1 MDAVAGYAVT
11 MFSDGS
17 SNSNSIV
24 AGFIEPSLGLAIPA
38 STVLAYTEE
47 TVVSAKESP
56 SACAGIVDDF
66 TEVSITSEV
75 RASVFIV
82 DSLEGSHH
90 MRRSPYEATTG
101 DDAYRRSSYYGQE
114 PAVA

>member
-24 AGFIEPSLGLAIPA
+24 ARFIEPSLGLAIPA
-38 STVLAYTEE
+38 STALAYTEE

-75 RASVFIV
+75 RASAFIV
-82 DSLEGSHH
+82 DSLEG
-90 MRRSPYEATTG
+90 YIFI
-101 DDAYRRSSYYGQE
+101 
-114 PAVA
+114 